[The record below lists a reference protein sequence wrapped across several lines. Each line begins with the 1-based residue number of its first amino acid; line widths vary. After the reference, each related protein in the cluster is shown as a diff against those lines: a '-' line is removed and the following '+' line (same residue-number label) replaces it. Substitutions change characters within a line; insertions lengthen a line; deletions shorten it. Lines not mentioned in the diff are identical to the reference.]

1 MGRYGYNDLESEF
14 FGLSEIVSTEYHL
27 IYVISLHQ
35 RPLTSWVFRSCFNS
49 IEYVG
54 ETITFVLVF
63 RFKFDFMRER
73 ETAAIHRT
81 KGLQNASIINCIYIP
96 RVFNYYLVTK
106 NWFKSRYHG
115 QGPVGC

>member
-1 MGRYGYNDLESEF
+1 MCAHHTLCYRLRFLYMGRYGYNDLESEF

-54 ETITFVLVF
+54 ETITFVYMPLCVST
-63 RFKFDFMRER
+63 RISSGD
-73 ETAAIHRT
+73 I
-81 KGLQNASIINCIYIP
+81 SIFLSYLGIFTSVTLIISVP
-96 RVFNYYLVTK
+96 SVTRVYDC
-106 NWFKSRYHG
+106 RY
-115 QGPVGC
+115 